1 MMIPQMP
8 QPPAQY
14 VVDSFGNA
22 VPTGYYNNQQQ
33 YYNYNQPQYSQ
44 QQYYQ
49 QQPVQELVINTSTGI
64 PFGKLPIVQTKPIVV
79 EDVINTSLPEKST
92 SKRKKKKEST
102 EVTTTDGKTSD
113 NPSIEVETIQYS
125 DTYQDTTYMLR
136 QTIAQLDQVASEVKM
151 EMDKIRGSSMKGK
164 YMYYSNLSGSL
175 SGMLSTK
182 INAIREMNNSI
193 KAINEAE
200 YRRYKDYK
208 QANTMD
214 DDKAIMDMYNA
225 YIHTPLGAL
234 PNNMVYQVPT
244 TFDLTANMAG
254 APASSDPGFGPII
267 RADTAS
273 PQEREAGFN
282 SYMSNLTPEQNM
294 MINEGNP
301 NIQEVLIRDYTKGGM
316 DMYFDWID
324 RSTGQ
329 RVPNMPIR
337 NKMFVEEFTI
347 NPNTMMAKST
357 NLRVTMPVVDI
368 GKDST
373 LEKY

>member
-1 MMIPQMP
+1 
-8 QPPAQY
+8 
-14 VVDSFGNA
+14 
-22 VPTGYYNNQQQ
+22 
-33 YYNYNQPQYSQ
+33 
-44 QQYYQ
+44 
-49 QQPVQELVINTSTGI
+49 
-64 PFGKLPIVQTKPIVV
+64 
-79 EDVINTSLPEKST
+79 
-92 SKRKKKKEST
+92 
-102 EVTTTDGKTSD
+102 
-113 NPSIEVETIQYS
+113 
-125 DTYQDTTYMLR
+125 MLR

-182 INAIREMNNSI
+182 INAIKEINNSI
-193 KAINEAE
+193 KAVNEAE

-208 QANTMD
+208 QANAMD

-225 YIHTPLGAL
+225 YIHTPVGAL
-234 PNNMVYQVPT
+234 PNNRIYQVPT
-244 TFDLTANMAG
+244 TFDLTANMG
-254 APASSDPGFGPII
+254 GMVPTDPGFGGII

-301 NIQEVLIRDYTKGGM
+301 NIQEVLIRDYSRGGM

-373 LEKY
+373 MEKY

>member
-1 MMIPQMP
+1 MMLPQLP

-14 VVDSFGNA
+14 VVDSFGNI
-22 VPTGYYNNQQQ
+22 VPTNATGYYN
-33 YYNYNQPQYSQ
+33 PS

-49 QQPVQELVINTSTGI
+49 PQQYYAQPPVQEPVINTSTGI
-64 PFGKLPIVQTKPIVV
+64 PFGKLPVVQTKPIVV

-92 SKRKKKKEST
+92 KKRKKKEST
-102 EVTTTDGKTSD
+102 EVSTADGKPTSE

-182 INAIREMNNSI
+182 INAIKEINNSI
-193 KAINEAE
+193 KAVNEAE

-208 QANTMD
+208 QANAMD

-225 YIHTPLGAL
+225 YIHTPVGAL
-234 PNNMVYQVPT
+234 PNNRIYQVPT
-244 TFDLTANMAG
+244 TFDLTANMG
-254 APASSDPGFGPII
+254 GMVPADPGFGGII

-301 NIQEVLIRDYTKGGM
+301 NIQEVLIRDYSRGGM

-373 LEKY
+373 MEKY